1 MRNLKSHQ
9 TCQKIR
15 DKRRRFSI
23 THSSNPIQCTL
34 LVLID
39 FCPVQCELS
48 SFFVQKASAAAAF
61 YSAKSSQLNPIKGE
75 EKMKSPRLQSS
86 MFITL
91 NTDGERIEYQVS
103 EVCFVIFE
111 LFTSWFPHFRILH
124 PAFLNQSKIIGL
136 QNLQK

>member
-1 MRNLKSHQ
+1 MPLLSYFVRPKHPSGNCYVSCFP
-9 TCQKIR
+9 T
-15 DKRRRFSI
+15 DKTAWIAIQVQGR
-23 THSSNPIQCTL
+23 HSQL
-34 LVLID
+34 LAG
-39 FCPVQCELS
+39 
-48 SFFVQKASAAAAF
+48 KATSAACRCAPAAAAAAF
-61 YSAKSSQLNPIKGE
+61 YSAKSIQLKPIKGE

-124 PAFLNQSKIIGL
+124 PAFLNQSE
-136 QNLQK
+136 